1 MQGETYEEFV
11 EKFKPQ
17 KTTDD
22 CYTPPYIYDVVQ
34 FWAVNEYRLG
44 GRPILRPFYPG
55 GDYEHFE
62 YPENGVV
69 IDNPPFSI
77 LSKIIAFYIERN
89 IDFFLFAPAL
99 TLFSTI
105 GARKAN
111 AIITNNNIIYEN
123 GANVRTAF
131 ITNMGEYKIHVS
143 MELYELI
150 NTAQEKALNE
160 NKVSLPKYEYPNNVI
175 TSATIQKIAKW
186 QTLKIKDEDCY
197 FIRRLDN
204 QNGKAIF
211 GGGFLLSEKA
221 AAEKAAAE
229 KAAAEKAA
237 AERAAKEKKSKIV
250 WELSEREKEIIQ
262 NLG

>member
-1 MQGETYEEFV
+1 
-11 EKFKPQ
+11 
-17 KTTDD
+17 
-22 CYTPPYIYDVVQ
+22 
-34 FWAVNEYRLG
+34 
-44 GRPILRPFYPG
+44 
-55 GDYEHFE
+55 
-62 YPENGVV
+62 
-69 IDNPPFSI
+69 
-77 LSKIIAFYIERN
+77 
-89 IDFFLFAPAL
+89 
-99 TLFSTI
+99 
-105 GARKAN
+105 
-111 AIITNNNIIYEN
+111 
-123 GANVRTAF
+123 
-131 ITNMGEYKIHVS
+131 MGEYKIHVS

-221 AAEKAAAE
+221 AAKKADAE
-229 KAAAEKAA
+229 KAAGEKAA
-237 AERAAKEKKSKIV
+237 VHSWK
-250 WELSEREKEIIQ
+250 LSEREKEIIQ